1 MNIQDL
7 VKEAHENAKKHG
19 FWEDVEMLVHEYD
32 EIDILE
38 AAMCKEWIDG
48 CKSDLSNAICT
59 RLMLI
64 VGEVAEAMEGLRKN
78 DRANFQEEL
87 ADIMIRVFDLAG
99 GLEVDLESEIKK
111 KMEMNKSRFYK
122 HGKSF

>member
-1 MNIQDL
+1 MNLKDL

-19 FWEDVEMLVHEYD
+19 FWEDVETLVHEYAV
-32 EIDILE
+32 IDVLG
-38 AAMCKEWIDG
+38 AATCKELKDD
-48 CKSDLSNAICT
+48 CKPDLSNAICT

-64 VGEVAEAMEGLRKN
+64 VGEVAEAMEGLRKD

-99 GLEVDLESEIKK
+99 GLEIDLESEIKR
-111 KMEMNKSRFYK
+111 KMEINKSRTYK